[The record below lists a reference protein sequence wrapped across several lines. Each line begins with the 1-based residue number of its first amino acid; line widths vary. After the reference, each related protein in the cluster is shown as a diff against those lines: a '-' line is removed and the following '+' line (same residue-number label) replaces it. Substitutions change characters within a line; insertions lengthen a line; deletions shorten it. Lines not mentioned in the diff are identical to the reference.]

1 MSVFSEINEM
11 MQPQAAQGNVPGN
24 NRTGITLA
32 EVTSIKDPDHLGRV
46 RCRMLSTDK
55 DSGDLGWAFVA
66 TPYAGK
72 DRGIFFLPNEKDV
85 VLIAFESGD
94 VRRPYVIGSI
104 WGGGQD
110 APVKITEKNETCMI
124 KTKQNNTITLN
135 DKDKKESIKIETPGG
150 HHMTL
155 NDETG
160 LMQLGDKDN
169 KNNITVNSKQG
180 TIEIKCSGKITLT
193 AGKLNLTLD
202 GSTGNVNLSGAMN
215 FSVDSDQIKMQAKA
229 SAEIKSSG
237 QTTVA
242 SDGITVVK
250 GGMVKIN

>member
-32 EVTSIKDPDHLGRV
+32 EVTSIKDPDHIGRV

-72 DRGIFFLPNEKDV
+72 DRGIFFLPNEKDI

-110 APVKITEKNETCMI
+110 APVKITEKNDTCMI
-124 KTKQNNTITLN
+124 KTKQNNTITLS
-135 DKDKKESIKIETPGG
+135 DTEKRESITVETPGG
-150 HHMTL
+150 HHVVL

-160 LMQLGDKDN
+160 LMQIGDKNN
-169 KNNITVNSKQG
+169 KNSVTLNSKQG
-180 TIEIKCSGKITLT
+180 TLEVKCVNKVTLKV
-193 AGKLNLTLD
+193 GELNLTLD
-202 GSTGNVNLSGAMN
+202 GQTGNVSLSGAMN
-215 FSVDSDQIKMQAKA
+215 FSVDSDQIKLQAKA

-237 QTTVA
+237 QATVA
-242 SDGITVVK
+242 SGGITVVK